1 MRVNESIWVRT
12 HEDKEHPVT
21 SGAYI
26 EVFERSGSVGARMS
40 FFDSDHLRG
49 GGSEGDVDGQTT
61 RRDAA
66 GYLGSLDRVGVR
78 VGAAS

>member
-49 GGSEGDVDGQTT
+49 
-61 RRDAA
+61 A
-66 GYLGSLDRVGVR
+66 GELKAFHRAL
-78 VGAAS
+78 GAAIDLIEADVEAQKGT